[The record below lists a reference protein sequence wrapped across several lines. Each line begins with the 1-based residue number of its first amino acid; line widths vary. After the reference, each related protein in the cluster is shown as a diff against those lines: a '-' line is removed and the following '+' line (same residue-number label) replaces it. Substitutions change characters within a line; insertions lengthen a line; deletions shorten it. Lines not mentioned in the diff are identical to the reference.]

1 MGLGSK
7 LLTVE
12 DYRIAAKRVLPR
24 MLYDF
29 VRGGAVDER
38 TMRRNSDGYDDW
50 WLRSRS
56 FRSTTGVTM
65 DCELFGTRARLP
77 VMLAPTGAS
86 GLLWPNGEAEAAR
99 AAADRGTVVQV
110 SAGSI
115 LSMEEIAAASGG
127 PKWLQIFLYKDR
139 GLTLEF
145 LSRARSAGYQAIS
158 VTTDAPVH
166 GRRERDSR
174 NGFAI
179 DRKLSFGTLIDAALH
194 YRWWLRM
201 AGMPRFSM
209 KNFQG
214 RATGNMADMA
224 SYIASVL
231 DPDVTWDDFS
241 WLRGQWDGPLIVK
254 GILHPQD
261 ALEAVR
267 RGADAVQVSNHG
279 GRQLDG
285 ALASIDA
292 LPAVADVVG
301 TSVPVLLDGGIS
313 RGGDILKAIAL
324 GATSC
329 IIGRAYLWGL
339 AVAGRRGVEAVL
351 DILEAEMRNA
361 MTIGGWRS
369 LVDLGRDSVTRLPL
383 MTQSAFKES
392 MKT

>member
-1 MGLGSK
+1 
-7 LLTVE
+7 
-12 DYRIAAKRVLPR
+12 
-24 MLYDF
+24 
-29 VRGGAVDER
+29 
-38 TMRRNSDGYDDW
+38 
-50 WLRSRS
+50 
-56 FRSTTGVTM
+56 
-65 DCELFGTRARLP
+65 
-77 VMLAPTGAS
+77 
-86 GLLWPNGEAEAAR
+86 
-99 AAADRGTVVQV
+99 
-110 SAGSI
+110 
-115 LSMEEIAAASGG
+115 
-127 PKWLQIFLYKDR
+127 
-139 GLTLEF
+139 
-145 LSRARSAGYQAIS
+145 
-158 VTTDAPVH
+158 
-166 GRRERDSR
+166 
-174 NGFAI
+174 
-179 DRKLSFGTLIDAALH
+179 
-194 YRWWLRM
+194 
-201 AGMPRFSM
+201 
-209 KNFQG
+209 
-214 RATGNMADMA
+214 MA

>member
-1 MGLGSK
+1 MGPGSK

-12 DYRIAAKRVLPR
+12 DYRVAAKKALPR

-29 VRGGAVDER
+29 VRGGAIDER
-38 TMRRNSDGYDDW
+38 TLRRNNDGFGDW

-56 FRSTTGVTM
+56 FRSTADVSM
-65 DCELFGTRARLP
+65 HCELFGTRARLP

-99 AAADRGTVVQV
+99 AAAGRGTVLHV

-115 LSMEEIAAASGG
+115 LSMEDIAAASSG

-145 LSRARSAGYQAIS
+145 LSRARAAGYQAIS

-179 DRKLSFGTLIDAALH
+179 DRKLSFGTLVDAALH

-201 AGMPRFSM
+201 AGTPRFSM
-209 KNFQG
+209 KNFEG

-224 SYIASVL
+224 GYIASVL
-231 DPDVTWDDFS
+231 DPDATWDDFS
-241 WLRGQWDGPLIVK
+241 WLRDQWDGPLVVK

-285 ALASIDA
+285 TLASIDA
-292 LPAVADVVG
+292 LPAVADAVG
-301 TSVPVLLDGGIS
+301 DRVPVLLDGGIS
-313 RGGDILKAIAL
+313 RGGDVLKAIAL
-324 GATSC
+324 GATAC
-329 IIGRAYLWGL
+329 VIGRAYL
-339 AVAGRRGVEAVL
+339 
-351 DILEAEMRNA
+351 
-361 MTIGGWRS
+361 
-369 LVDLGRDSVTRLPL
+369 
-383 MTQSAFKES
+383 
-392 MKT
+392 